1 MFGGGRGGGD
11 DDNIQTL
18 ILTHIQA
25 GNKMGKGW
33 DKTIKSIRRKIDNL
47 FRKKLRYSI
56 PFPKKQTKKKRSNV
70 VAVIIR
76 RLQGGAWILNREQY
90 PKSLFLKGMCKLGVF
105 SFFQCSD
112 ASDIN

>member
-1 MFGGGRGGGD
+1 M
-11 DDNIQTL
+11 
-18 ILTHIQA
+18 
-25 GNKMGKGW
+25 

-47 FRKKLRYSI
+47 FRKILRYSI
-56 PFPKKQTKKKRSNV
+56 PFPKEKKKTIQRS
-70 VAVIIR
+70 R
-76 RLQGGAWILNREQY
+76 RDYKETTRRAWILKREQY

>member
-1 MFGGGRGGGD
+1 M
-11 DDNIQTL
+11 
-18 ILTHIQA
+18 
-25 GNKMGKGW
+25 

-47 FRKKLRYSI
+47 FRKILRYSI
-56 PFPKKQTKKKRSNV
+56 PFPKEKKQKRSNV